1 MIPKLQLPLRPAP
14 SNVSVSSAKYSVD
27 RHAIAFTKAKS
38 DRAICPPNIN
48 IGTDGAGQPTEAETI
63 LLCLDYLRSLRRKQ
77 DASSSSK
84 ILSSNSNDYVTLA
97 IWALNKS
104 IAHEMNGSGTDSYF
118 QNDEEIQPQQSQ
130 SQPKA
135 KQSIGKLTR
144 DITIPTLSE
153 MESEFLYKLSNQDD
167 HYYEYDDSHPS
178 NQFRFYKHDGLDS
191 IPLQL
196 TSLVSHAL
204 ESKEMRGMTRLRGED
219 VMQKDPMFQDFME
232 AVKSKGFFRITEKDI
247 MSKQTGRGSMVTSRE
262 KMEKVREELHQD
274 RYRKVI
280 AKFRQKLV
288 ENGFEEYDMDVGVRE
303 EQEEVVGL
311 SDKENNSVPIA
322 IASPRDYDDEATVS
336 GSVVG
341 DIERAKDNG
350 TLHYDDSDSHSRASQ
365 SQRSRRPS
373 SVRRMTLTHKPSRQD
388 VEEAEALKVKG
399 NTAMQQKKY
408 ILARDCYTEALE
420 VAPSGPTSHVYYS
433 NRAAALLSM
442 RNFTEA
448 VWDAE
453 RSIKLKP
460 EYPKAHARLGLAKFL
475 LGSYQEAADAY
486 VKAVKLEPKNQTS
499 ISYLERSRRKLA
511 MSNKATAAEDDEVSI
526 SSSRRSRSEQRKSM
540 LKSRRTSIAPSAST
554 NHSEYE
560 RFSAP
565 SMDEDD
571 AAASDF
577 DPTLVHTP
585 NDKLEEAN
593 RLKVDGNK
601 AMARKEYV
609 EAIGL
614 YSKALRL
621 APAGPQSHVYFSNR
635 AAALCYLERYEE
647 AELDAERALALHP
660 EFGKAHARLGLSRYF
675 LKDYHGAVE
684 AYESASAYDPDNESN
699 RIYLAKAKLK
709 LGRRQSMAG
718 GSVRE

>member
-1 MIPKLQLPLRPAP
+1 MIPKLQLPLRPTP
-14 SNVSVSSAKYSVD
+14 SNGSVSSAKYSVD
-27 RHAIAFTKAKS
+27 RHALAFTKAKS
-38 DRAICPPNIN
+38 DRAICQPNI
-48 IGTDGAGQPTEAETI
+48 GANDQPTEAETI

-77 DASSSSK
+77 DAPSSSK
-84 ILSSNSNDYVTLA
+84 RLKSNSNDYVTLA

-118 QNDEEIQPQQSQ
+118 QNDEDHQQQ
-130 SQPKA
+130 QPKA
-135 KQSIGKLTR
+135 KQSTGKLTR

-153 MESEFLYKLSNQDD
+153 MESEFLYKISTQDD

-191 IPLQL
+191 TPLPL
-196 TSLVSHAL
+196 TSIVSHGL
-204 ESKEMRGMTRLRGED
+204 DSKEMRGMTRLRGED

-247 MSKQTGRGSMVTSRE
+247 MAKQAGGGSTRMVTSKQ
-262 KMEKVREELHQD
+262 KMEKVREELYQD
-274 RYRKVI
+274 RYSKVI

-288 ENGFEEYDMDVGVRE
+288 ENGFEEYDTNVGVRE
-303 EQEEVVGL
+303 EQEEVIN
-311 SDKENNSVPIA
+311 DQENNYLPTA
-322 IASPRDYDDEATVS
+322 MASPRDYDDEATVS

-350 TLHYDDSDSHSRASQ
+350 TLHYDDSDTHSKASQ

-373 SVRRMTLTHKPSRQD
+373 SARRMTLTHKPSRQD

-408 ILARDCYTEALE
+408 ILAKDYYTEALE

-475 LGSYQEAADAY
+475 LGRYQEAADAY

-511 MSNKATAAEDDEVSI
+511 LSNKATAEDDDEVSI
-526 SSSRRSRSEQRKSM
+526 SSRSSRRSRSEKRKST
-540 LKSRRTSIAPSAST
+540 LKSRRSTIAPSASM

-571 AAASDF
+571 DAASDF
-577 DPTLVHTP
+577 DPTLVQTP
-585 NDKLEEAN
+585 NDKLDEAN
-593 RLKVDGNK
+593 CLKVNGNK
-601 AMARKEYV
+601 AMARKQYL

-709 LGRRQSMAG
+709 LGRRQSVAE

>member
-1 MIPKLQLPLRPAP
+1 MIPKLQLPLRPTP

-27 RHAIAFTKAKS
+27 RHALAFTKAKS
-38 DRAICPPNIN
+38 DRAICPPNI
-48 IGTDGAGQPTEAETI
+48 GTDGQPTEAETI

-77 DASSSSK
+77 DAPSSSK
-84 ILSSNSNDYVTLA
+84 RLSTNSNDYVTLA

-118 QNDEEIQPQQSQ
+118 QNDEEHQQQ
-130 SQPKA
+130 QPKV

-178 NQFRFYKHDGLDS
+178 NQFRFYKYDGLDS
-191 IPLQL
+191 IPTQL

-232 AVKSKGFFRITEKDI
+232 AVKSKGFFRITEKDV
-247 MSKQTGRGSMVTSRE
+247 MSKKSGRGSMVTSRE

-288 ENGFEEYDMDVGVRE
+288 ENGFEEYDANADMNAGVRE
-303 EQEEVVGL
+303 EQEEVT
-311 SDKENNSVPIA
+311 SDKENNSLPIA
-322 IASPRDYDDEATVS
+322 MPSPRDFDDEATVS

-365 SQRSRRPS
+365 SRRSRRPS
-373 SVRRMTLTHKPSRQD
+373 SLRRMTLTHKPSRQD

-408 ILARDCYTEALE
+408 ILAKDYYTEALAA
-420 VAPSGPTSHVYYS
+420 APSGPTSHVYYS

-442 RNFTEA
+442 RNFMEA

-486 VKAVKLEPKNQTS
+486 VMAVKLEPKNQTS
-499 ISYLERSRRKLA
+499 ISYLERSRKKLSA
-511 MSNKATAAEDDEVSI
+511 MSNKATAAEDDDVSI
-526 SSSRRSRSEQRKSM
+526 SSRSSRRSRSEQRKSM
-540 LKSRRTSIAPSAST
+540 LKSRRTSIAPSAAST

-571 AAASDF
+571 EAPSDF

-593 RLKVDGNK
+593 HLKVDGNK
-601 AMARKEYV
+601 AMARKEYMK
-609 EAIGL
+609 AIGL

-718 GSVRE
+718 GGVKE